1 MRVAVPMTG
10 GTIPNHLGHC
20 ERFLLADVDGTTVVA
35 EREVDNPG
43 HGPGGPPPMFLVA
56 QGVRHVLAWGVPPH
70 ALEVFGRF
78 GVGVT
83 RGATG
88 DARAALRAFL
98 AGTLRPTTEALDAGG
113 GCGRG
118 GHSGHEHGH
127 DHAHGHGHAHGGA
140 PHGHGHGPAARGG
153 ASA

>member
-70 ALEVFGRF
+70 ALEVFARF

-88 DARAALRAFL
+88 DVRAALRAFL
-98 AGTLRPTTEALDAGG
+98 AGTLCPTTEALDAGG
-113 GCGRG
+113 GCG
-118 GHSGHEHGH
+118 HGHEH
-127 DHAHGHGHAHGGA
+127 DHAHGHDAEPRRHG
-140 PHGHGHGPAARGG
+140 
-153 ASA
+153 S